1 VRNILHPKQASP
13 EWGVRSAKAEKSTIP
28 LRANRTIQSGK
39 LPVIFLA
46 NARNE
51 MHVRCTMIVNRA
63 NHDESRPARQTA
75 VFEIWNLPP
84 TSRRGRPIVSA
95 DHAPGLVTS
104 TPIAGRVCPHRDA
117 WVHTARGRHGFRNEQ
132 GFCKEALAASTPR
145 NTRHVNPVLAAFL
158 SFRIPEGPLHLGEGG
173 VLTAR
178 RDLDAVSE
186 RHGKI
191 ASAFARSA
199 FGLARPGD

>member
-1 VRNILHPKQASP
+1 MRNILHPKHASP
-13 EWGVRSAKAEKSTIP
+13 EWGVRPSKAEKSTIP

-46 NARNE
+46 DARNE

-132 GFCKEALAASTPR
+132 GFSKEALAASTPR

-158 SFRIPEGPLHLGEGG
+158 SFQDSRGTLALGGG
-173 VLTAR
+173 RGTYGAPGSR
-178 RDLDAVSE
+178 RGFGAPRE
-186 RHGKI
+186 NRFG
-191 ASAFARSA
+191 FRSIRFWTCA
-199 FGLARPGD
+199 TR

>member
-1 VRNILHPKQASP
+1 MRNILHPKQASP
-13 EWGVRSAKAEKSTIP
+13 EWGVRPAKAEKSTIP

-178 RDLDAVSE
+178 RDLDAVSA